1 MKSMFPADDSQWT
14 KDQREAFRCYRTDIG
29 DTLLYC
35 YNILRDNLLNLL
47 LGHLDAAIA
56 KATADHGANW
66 PYLEACPQL
75 EQFLA
80 KVVSVPY
87 NNNVKVITSAMDSIG
102 AFSELLYGFP
112 DLLSRILPIVLS
124 AIQTPELSLCSS
136 MTLKDITRDC
146 TEIT

>member
-1 MKSMFPADDSQWT
+1 MP
-14 KDQREAFRCYRTDIG
+14 
-29 DTLLYC
+29 
-35 YNILRDNLLNLL
+35 
-47 LGHLDAAIA
+47 
-56 KATADHGANW
+56 
-66 PYLEACPQL
+66 P
-75 EQFLA
+75 

-124 AIQTPELSLCSS
+124 AIQSPELSLCSS

-146 TEIT
+146 TEIMGPFAQDVLSQCKQGGLYI